1 MKKLKFNSKAVY
13 MYMRLLLFDSN
24 FPYLNILK
32 WLWQVCSHQWLLKQE
47 QAKFNYSCW
56 KMKSYNKYIDNVIL
70 LIDLRYFVLSDWQY

>member
-47 QAKFNYSCW
+47 QTNLTIPVEK
-56 KMKSYNKYIDNVIL
+56 
-70 LIDLRYFVLSDWQY
+70 